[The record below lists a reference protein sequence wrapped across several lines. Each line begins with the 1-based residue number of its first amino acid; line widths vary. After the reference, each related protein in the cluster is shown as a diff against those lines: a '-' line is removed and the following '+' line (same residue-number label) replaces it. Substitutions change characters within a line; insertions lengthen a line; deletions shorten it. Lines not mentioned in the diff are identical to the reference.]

1 MCCAGT
7 RVTAAIRCFYLPF
20 ATIITAEVTPVE
32 IEAKYAISDPAVFDT
47 LVDLRA
53 VGRYTLRPTGEREV
67 VDHYLDTA
75 DRDLLKAGYACRL
88 REQGG
93 DGQWLLTVKGL
104 GKAEGAVH
112 EREEY
117 ECDVPGGSAPPDWP
131 ECPAREI
138 VLRLSHG
145 RALGELFVLR
155 QLRVHRAV
163 EDGERAVGE
172 LSLDTVNADIAGH
185 KTLTREL
192 EIELEPSGTREDL
205 EALYAELQ
213 PYALAPAPQSK
224 FERALALLDGHADI
238 RKRKKKRAL
247 GVRADEPMAEAGRKI
262 LRFHFERM
270 ISNEDDTR
278 KGEDIEALHHMRV
291 ATRRQRAAFRIV
303 SSYFKRKSTEP
314 FRDEL
319 RTLADL
325 LGAVRDLDVLIESA
339 ERYRS
344 SLRREAAA
352 AFTPLL
358 EEWGRRRD
366 EARHGLLRH
375 LDSDEYRDFTTRY
388 QEFLSSPGAGVK
400 DGADSTPHPQQVRHV
415 LPAEVWDHYGRVR
428 AYETVMTW
436 ASLETIHS
444 LRIEAKRLRYL
455 LEFFAEVLEPGLG
468 GAVESLVRLQDHI
481 GELHDA
487 DVTIGLLR
495 DFLMRHAQTSASPAV
510 GDVVG
515 RYLKQIEGRLRKLQ
529 RTLKKPWKRVA
540 GKPLRNSLARGVAR
554 L

>member
-1 MCCAGT
+1 M
-7 RVTAAIRCFYLPF
+7 
-20 ATIITAEVTPVE
+20 E
-32 IEAKYAISDPAVFDT
+32 IEAKYAISNPAVFNA
-47 LVDLRA
+47 LLGLRA
-53 VGRYTLRPTGEREV
+53 LGTYTLRPTGERHV

-75 DRDLLKAGYACRL
+75 QRDVFRAGYACRL
-88 REQGG
+88 REREAGRA
-93 DGQWLLTVKGL
+93 WLLTVKGL

-117 ECDVPGGSAPPDWP
+117 ECEVPANAAPADWP
-131 ECPAREI
+131 ECLACEMVQRFSE
-138 VLRLSHG
+138 G
-145 RALGELFVLR
+145 RALVELFALR
-155 QLRVHRAV
+155 QVRIDRAV
-163 EDGERAVGE
+163 AQGERAVGE
-172 LSLDTVNADIAGH
+172 LSLDTVDTTIAGH
-185 KTLTREL
+185 QMHTREL
-192 EIELEPSGTREDL
+192 EIELGALGTQEDL
-205 EALYAELQ
+205 HALDAELHA
-213 PYALAPAPQSK
+213 YAVRPATASK
-224 FERALALLDGHADI
+224 FERALALLDGHAPAP
-238 RKRKKKRAL
+238 KPRKKKKAL

-270 ISNEDDTR
+270 LSSEDDTR
-278 KGEDIEALHHMRV
+278 KGEDIEALHRMRV

-303 SSYFKRKSTEP
+303 SPYFKRKSVDA

-319 RTLADL
+319 RELADR

-344 SLRREAAA
+344 SLRGEAAA
-352 AFTPLL
+352 AFTSLV
-358 EEWGRRRD
+358 EEWRGRRD
-366 EARHGLLRH
+366 DARHALLRH
-375 LDSDEYRDFTTRY
+375 LDSDEYRDFTKGY
-388 QEFLSSPGAGVK
+388 GEFLSSPGAGVK
-400 DGADSTPHPQQVRHV
+400 GGADPSPHPQQVRHV

-436 ASLETIHS
+436 ASMETIHS

-455 LEFFAEVLEPGLG
+455 LEFFTEVLSSGIA

-495 DFLMRHAQTSASPAV
+495 DFLMRHAQAGANPAV
-510 GDVVG
+510 GEAVS
-515 RYLKQIEGRLRKLQ
+515 RYLKLTEARLRDLQ

-540 GKPLRNSLARGVAR
+540 GPRLRGALARGVAK

>member
-1 MCCAGT
+1 
-7 RVTAAIRCFYLPF
+7 
-20 ATIITAEVTPVE
+20 VE

-47 LVDLRA
+47 LLDLRA
-53 VGRYTLRPTGEREV
+53 LGSYALRPTGEQQV

-75 DRDLLKAGYACRL
+75 ERDLLKAGYACRL
-88 REQGG
+88 REQEG
-93 DGQWLLTVKGL
+93 DGSWLLTVKGL
-104 GKAEGAVH
+104 GKADGAVH

-117 ECDVPGGSAPPDWP
+117 ECEVPAGSAPPDWP
-131 ECPAREI
+131 EGPAREI
-138 VLRLSHG
+138 VRRLSHG
-145 RALGELFVLR
+145 RALDELFVLR
-155 QLRVHRAV
+155 QLRIHRAV
-163 EDGERAVGE
+163 EHGERAVGE
-172 LSLDTVNADIAGH
+172 LSLDTVHADIAGR

-192 EIELEPSGTREDL
+192 EIELGSSGRHEDL
-205 EALYAELQ
+205 QALHAELE
-213 PYALAPAPQSK
+213 PYAVAPASESK
-224 FERALALLDGHADI
+224 FERALALLDGHAST
-238 RKRKKKRAL
+238 RKPKRKKKAL
-247 GVRADEPMAEAGRKI
+247 GLQPDEPMAEAGRKI

-270 ISNEDDTR
+270 CANEDDTR
-278 KGEDIEALHHMRV
+278 KGEDIEALHRMRV

-303 SSYFKRKSTEP
+303 SPYFKRKSTEP

-319 RTLADL
+319 RTLADR
-325 LGAVRDLDVLIESA
+325 LGAVRDLDVLIEAA

-352 AFTPLL
+352 FTPLL
-358 EEWGRRRD
+358 EEWQGRRD

-375 LDSDEYRDFTTRY
+375 LDSDEYRDFTSRY

-400 DGADSTPHPQQVRHV
+400 EGADATPHPQQVRHV

-436 ASLETIHS
+436 ASIETIHS

-455 LEFFAEVLEPGLG
+455 LEFFAEVLEPGLA
-468 GAVESLVRLQDHI
+468 GAVESLVSLQDHI
-481 GELHDA
+481 GDLHDV

-495 DFLMRHAQTSASPAV
+495 DFLMRHAQTSANPAV

-515 RYLKQIEGRLRKLQ
+515 RYLKLTEGRLRKLQ

-540 GKPLRNSLARGVAR
+540 GKPLRSRLARGVAR

>member
-1 MCCAGT
+1 
-7 RVTAAIRCFYLPF
+7 
-20 ATIITAEVTPVE
+20 VE
-32 IEAKYAISDPAVFDT
+32 IEAKYAISDPAVFDA
-47 LVDLRA
+47 LLDLRA
-53 VGRYTLRPTGEREV
+53 LGGYTLRPTGERQV

-88 REQGG
+88 REQEAEGP
-93 DGQWLLTVKGL
+93 WLLTVKGL
-104 GKAEGAVH
+104 GEAEGAVH
-112 EREEY
+112 ERAEY
-117 ECDVPGGSAPPDWP
+117 ECEVPAGSAPPDWP
-131 ECPAREI
+131 ECPARGI
-138 VLRLSHG
+138 VLRVTHG
-145 RALGELFVLR
+145 QPLAELFVLR
-155 QLRVHRAV
+155 QVRIHRAV
-163 EDGERAVGE
+163 EQGERSVGE
-172 LSLDTVNADIAGH
+172 LSLDTVHTDIAGH
-185 KTLTREL
+185 KTLIHEL
-192 EIELEPSGTREDL
+192 EIELTTSGARKDL
-205 EALYAELQ
+205 EALHTELQ
-213 PYALAPAPQSK
+213 PYAVTPASESK
-224 FERALALLDGHADI
+224 FERALAFLDGHAPA
-238 RKRKKKRAL
+238 RKPKRKKKAL

-270 ISNEDDTR
+270 LANEDDTR

-303 SSYFKRKSTEP
+303 SPYFKRKLTEP

-319 RTLADL
+319 RTLADR

-339 ERYRS
+339 ERHRS
-344 SLRREAAA
+344 SLRGEAAP

-358 EEWGRRRD
+358 EEWQGRRD
-366 EARHGLLRH
+366 EARHALLRH

-388 QEFLSSPGAGVK
+388 QEFLSSAGAGVK

-436 ASLETIHS
+436 ASIETIHS

-455 LEFFAEVLEPGLG
+455 LEFFAEVLEPGLA

-495 DFLMRHAQTSASPAV
+495 DFLMRHAQTSANPAV
-510 GDVVG
+510 ADVVG
-515 RYLKQIEGRLRKLQ
+515 RYLKLTEGRLRKLQ

-540 GKPLRNSLARGVAR
+540 GKPLRSSLARGVAR

>member
-1 MCCAGT
+1 
-7 RVTAAIRCFYLPF
+7 
-20 ATIITAEVTPVE
+20 VE

-47 LVDLRA
+47 LLDLRA
-53 VGRYTLRPTGEREV
+53 LSSYTLRPTGERQV

-88 REQGG
+88 RKQEE
-93 DGQWLLTVKGL
+93 DGRWLLTVKGL

-112 EREEY
+112 EREEH
-117 ECDVPGGSAPPDWP
+117 ECDVPAGSAPPDWP
-131 ECPAREI
+131 ECPAREL
-138 VLRLSHG
+138 VLRHSHG
-145 RALGELFVLR
+145 QPLAELFSLR

-163 EDGERAVGE
+163 EQGERPVGE
-172 LSLDTVNADIAGH
+172 LSLDTVNIDIAGH

-192 EIELEPSGTREDL
+192 EIELGTSGTREDL
-205 EALYAELQ
+205 QALHAELQ
-213 PYALAPAPQSK
+213 PYGLTPAPASK
-224 FERALALLDGHADI
+224 FERSLALLDGHA
-238 RKRKKKRAL
+238 RASKPRKKKRVL

-270 ISNEDDTR
+270 LSNEDDAR
-278 KGEDIEALHHMRV
+278 KGEDIEALHRMRV

-303 SSYFKRKSTEP
+303 SPYFKRKVTEP

-319 RTLADL
+319 RTLADR
-325 LGAVRDLDVLIESA
+325 LGTVRDLDVLIESA

-358 EEWGRRRD
+358 EEWQGRRD
-366 EARHGLLRH
+366 EARHALLRH
-375 LDSDEYRDFTTRY
+375 LDSDEYRDFITRY
-388 QEFLSSPGAGVK
+388 QEFLSSPGVGVK
-400 DGADSTPHPQQVRHV
+400 GGADSTPHPQQVRHV

-436 ASLETIHS
+436 ASIETIHS

-455 LEFFAEVLEPGLG
+455 LEFFAEVLEPGLT

-495 DFLMRHAQTSASPAV
+495 DFLMRHAQTSANPAV
-510 GDVVG
+510 ADVVG
-515 RYLKQIEGRLRKLQ
+515 RYLKLTEGRLRKLQ

-540 GKPLRNSLARGVAR
+540 GKPLRSSLARGVAR

>member
-1 MCCAGT
+1 
-7 RVTAAIRCFYLPF
+7 
-20 ATIITAEVTPVE
+20 VE
-32 IEAKYAISDPAVFDT
+32 IEAKYAISDPAAFDA
-47 LVDLRA
+47 LLDLRA
-53 VGRYTLRPTGEREV
+53 LGTYTLRPTGERHV

-75 DRDLLKAGYACRL
+75 DRDLFRAGYACRL
-88 REQGG
+88 RESEADRG
-93 DGQWLLTVKGL
+93 WLLTVKGL

-117 ECDVPGGSAPPDWP
+117 ESAVPANTAAPTDWP

-138 VLRLSHG
+138 VQRLSGG
-145 RALGELFVLR
+145 RALVELFALR
-155 QLRVHRAV
+155 QLRIDRAV
-163 EDGERAVGE
+163 EEGERAVGE
-172 LSLDTVNADIAGH
+172 LSLDTVDTEIAGH

-192 EIELEPSGTREDL
+192 EIELGPSGTLEDL
-205 EALYAELQ
+205 HAVDAELRG
-213 PYALAPAPQSK
+213 YALRPVSASK
-224 FERALALLDGHADI
+224 FERALAILDGHAPTP
-238 RKRKKKRAL
+238 KPKKKKKAL

-270 ISNEDDTR
+270 LANEDDTR

-303 SSYFKRKSTEP
+303 SPYFKRKSVDA

-319 RTLADL
+319 RALADH

-339 ERYRS
+339 ESYRS

-352 AFTPLL
+352 AFTPLV
-358 EEWGRRRD
+358 EEWRGRRD
-366 EARHGLLRH
+366 DARHALLRH
-375 LDSDEYRDFTTRY
+375 LDSDEYRDFTKRY
-388 QEFLSSPGAGVK
+388 GEFLSSPGTGVK
-400 DGADSTPHPQQVRHV
+400 GGGDPTPHPQQVRHV

-436 ASLETIHS
+436 ASIETIHA

-455 LEFFAEVLEPGLG
+455 LEFFAEVLGSGLSG
-468 GAVESLVRLQDHI
+468 PVESLVRLQDHI

-495 DFLMRHAQTSASPAV
+495 DFLMRQAQAAVNPAV
-510 GDVVG
+510 GDAVS
-515 RYLKQIEGRLRKLQ
+515 RYLKLTEARLRDLQ

-540 GKPLRNSLARGVAR
+540 GPRLRGALARGVAK

>member
-1 MCCAGT
+1 
-7 RVTAAIRCFYLPF
+7 
-20 ATIITAEVTPVE
+20 VE
-32 IEAKYAISDPAVFDT
+32 IEAKYAISDPAAFDA
-47 LVDLRA
+47 LLDLRA
-53 VGRYTLRPTGEREV
+53 LGTYTLRPTGERHV

-75 DRDLLKAGYACRL
+75 DRDLFRAGYACRL
-88 REQGG
+88 RESEADRG
-93 DGQWLLTVKGL
+93 WLLTVKGL

-117 ECDVPGGSAPPDWP
+117 ESAVPANTAAPTDWP

-138 VLRLSHG
+138 VQRLSGG
-145 RALGELFVLR
+145 RALVELFALR
-155 QLRVHRAV
+155 QLRIDRAV
-163 EDGERAVGE
+163 EEGERAVGE
-172 LSLDTVNADIAGH
+172 LSLDTVDTEIAGH

-192 EIELEPSGTREDL
+192 EIELGPSGTPEDL
-205 EALYAELQ
+205 HAVDAELRG
-213 PYALAPAPQSK
+213 YALRPVSASK
-224 FERALALLDGHADI
+224 FERVLAILDGHAPTP
-238 RKRKKKRAL
+238 KPKKKKKAL

-270 ISNEDDTR
+270 LANEDDTR

-303 SSYFKRKSTEP
+303 SPYFKRKSVDA

-319 RTLADL
+319 RALADH

-339 ERYRS
+339 ESYRS

-352 AFTPLL
+352 AFTPLV
-358 EEWGRRRD
+358 EEWRGRRD
-366 EARHGLLRH
+366 DARHALLRH
-375 LDSDEYRDFTTRY
+375 LDSDEYRDFTKRY
-388 QEFLSSPGAGVK
+388 GEFLSSPGTGVK
-400 DGADSTPHPQQVRHV
+400 GGGDPTPHPQQVRHV

-436 ASLETIHS
+436 ASIETIHA

-455 LEFFAEVLEPGLG
+455 LEFFAEVLGSGLSG
-468 GAVESLVRLQDHI
+468 PVESLVRLQDHI

-495 DFLMRHAQTSASPAV
+495 DFLMRQAQAAVNPAV
-510 GDVVG
+510 GDAVS
-515 RYLKQIEGRLRKLQ
+515 RYLKLTEARLRDLQ

-540 GKPLRNSLARGVAR
+540 GPRLRGALARGVAK

>member
-1 MCCAGT
+1 M
-7 RVTAAIRCFYLPF
+7 
-20 ATIITAEVTPVE
+20 E
-32 IEAKYAISDPAVFDT
+32 IEAKYAISDPAVFDA
-47 LVDLRA
+47 LLDLR
-53 VGRYTLRPTGEREV
+53 VLGGYTLRPTGERQV

-75 DRDLLKAGYACRL
+75 DRDVLKASYACRL
-88 REQGG
+88 REQEAEGP
-93 DGQWLLTVKGL
+93 WLLTVKGL

-117 ECDVPGGSAPPDWP
+117 ECEVPAGSAPPDWP

-138 VLRLSHG
+138 VLRVTHG
-145 RALGELFVLR
+145 RPLAELFVLR
-155 QLRVHRAV
+155 QVRIHRAV
-163 EDGERAVGE
+163 EQGERAVGE
-172 LSLDTVNADIAGH
+172 LSLDTVHTDIAGNQ
-185 KTLTREL
+185 TLTREL
-192 EIELEPSGTREDL
+192 EIELTTSGARKDL
-205 EALYAELQ
+205 EALDTELQ
-213 PYALAPAPQSK
+213 PYALTPASESK
-224 FERALALLDGHADI
+224 FERALALLDGHAPA
-238 RKRKKKRAL
+238 RKPKRKKKAL

-270 ISNEDDTR
+270 LTNEDDTR

-303 SSYFKRKSTEP
+303 SPYFKRKLTEP

-319 RTLADL
+319 STLADR

-344 SLRREAAA
+344 SLRGETAA

-358 EEWGRRRD
+358 EEWQRRRD
-366 EARHGLLRH
+366 EARHALLRH

-436 ASLETIHS
+436 ASIETIHS

-455 LEFFAEVLEPGLG
+455 LEFFAEVLEPGLA
-468 GAVESLVRLQDHI
+468 GAVASLVRLQDHI

-495 DFLMRHAQTSASPAV
+495 DFLMRHAQTSATVSPK
-510 GDVVG
+510 
-515 RYLKQIEGRLRKLQ
+515 LTEGRLRKLQ
-529 RTLKKPWKRVA
+529 RNLKKPWKRVA
-540 GKPLRNSLARGVAR
+540 GKPLRSSLARGVAR